1 MEITYRF
8 LDITSDSD
16 RSQWLD
22 LYSVCFQQNITNTF
36 WNYIFLENPFYKKT
50 KPLIFLAETDGK
62 IVGSFSAIPSP
73 LAQYHKDTISRY
85 NSLLLCKGMVHPD
98 YRKNGIFGT
107 LLKNAR
113 ATAESEGY
121 DFLLTISDNFISYQ
135 SFIRAGFHDV
145 AAMRWSR
152 LFLSENTVFSAY
164 INGLHL
170 PLIVKKFL
178 MASCSYLYAGLVPRN
193 NHQYQIK
200 QGDASEFI
208 EKIEN
213 FYASPRKDGDIYGS
227 RSFRFTQWK
236 FVRTDACFKCFTIS
250 EKEKMLGYALVQL
263 KEMGKNAY
271 IIDISVYPHNKSVI
285 TELIGE
291 ITTSLKENNFNAVWS
306 YMVENDTI
314 LSNFFT
320 FRNGFFIRSSKGGKL
335 KKSRLLVYPL
345 KNTLAQPSCLDE
357 NTWSIQA
364 VDTCLFL
371 E

>member
-1 MEITYRF
+1 MEISYRF
-8 LDITSDSD
+8 LDTKSKSDI
-16 RSQWLD
+16 SQWLK
-22 LYSVCFQQNITNTF
+22 LYSVCFQQDITKTF
-36 WNYIFLENPFYKKT
+36 WNNIFLENPFYTKT
-50 KPLIFLAETDGK
+50 KPLIFIAETKGK

-73 LAQYHKDTISRY
+73 LVQYHKETIYRY

-98 YRKNGIFGT
+98 YRKHGIFGT
-107 LLKNAR
+107 LLKNAM
-113 ATAESEGY
+113 ATAGSEEY

-135 SFIRAGFHDV
+135 SFIRAGFYDV

-170 PLIVKKFL
+170 PRIVKKFL
-178 MASCSYLYAGLVPRN
+178 IAACTYVYAGLVPRN

-200 QGDASEFI
+200 HGDASEFI
-208 EKIEN
+208 EKIEH
-213 FYASPRKDGDIYGS
+213 FYASPRRDDGIYGS
-227 RSFRFTQWK
+227 RSLRFTQWK
-236 FVRTDACFKCFTIS
+236 FDRKDARSKCFTIS
-250 EKEKMLGYALVQL
+250 EKGIMLGYALVQL
-263 KEMGKNAY
+263 KEKGKNAY
-271 IIDISVYPHNKSVI
+271 IIDIGVYPHNKAVI

-291 ITTSLKENNFNAVWS
+291 ITTFLKENNFNAVWS

-314 LSNFFT
+314 LSTFFT

-335 KKSRLLVYPL
+335 KKSKLLGYPL
-345 KNTLAQPSCLDE
+345 KKILAQASCLDE
-357 NTWSIQA
+357 NAWNIQA